1 MIQKLIQD
9 FGKELAKKKKNL
21 VQKGKK
27 TATMNKKQQSA
38 ANLKDGQQ
46 KKREFL
52 LQCITVC

>member
-1 MIQKLIQD
+1 
-9 FGKELAKKKKNL
+9 
-21 VQKGKK
+21 
-27 TATMNKKQQSA
+27 MNKKQQSA